1 MVTLRFPGGTVV
13 KNLPVNAGD
22 TRDVGSIPESGRS
35 PGLEVD
41 WKWESTPAF
50 LPGNSHGQ
58 RSLVGHS
65 PWGRK
70 ESDTTEATTG
80 TLLTPLLT
88 HLPVPDHSDAK
99 LKRQSLEQRKVSC
112 RPYKTWWLLP

>member
-70 ESDTTEATTG
+70 ESDR
-80 TLLTPLLT
+80 
-88 HLPVPDHSDAK
+88 
-99 LKRQSLEQRKVSC
+99 LKRHCKPSSPNNFFIVKKFFFQEEVAGMVLS
-112 RPYKTWWLLP
+112 